1 MKTEQ
6 IKKQLTALSEMLHE
20 MLEERVEA
28 SNVYPESHWYIKDID
43 EDILLC
49 SLSMNDLRIALITKE
64 SK

>member
-6 IKKQLTALSEMLHE
+6 IKKQLIALSEMLHE
-20 MLEERVEA
+20 MLQERIEA
-28 SNVYPESHWYIKDID
+28 SAIYPESHWLIKDID

-49 SLSMNDLRIALITKE
+49 SLSMNDLRTILYKE